1 MPDNSPGP
9 GAGMKFLR
17 STPVNVFQSALNS
30 VAPHFR
36 VRGETLFI
44 AQGDPF
50 TQVAIDLR
58 QVSAH
63 KSPGVGTLH
72 VRLFRGRWKP
82 YSLEGFRPSEIA
94 KLRALLTRW
103 EKQNHQKHET
113 VA

>member
-1 MPDNSPGP
+1 M
-9 GAGMKFLR
+9 
-17 STPVNVFQSALNS
+17 NVFQSAVNL

-36 VRGETLFI
+36 VRGDTLFI

-50 TQVAIDLR
+50 TQVEIDLR

-63 KSPGVGTLH
+63 KLPGLATLH
-72 VRLFRGRWKP
+72 LRLFRGRWKQ
-82 YSLEGFRPSEIA
+82 YSLDGFRSSEISR
-94 KLRALLTRW
+94 LRALLTRW